1 MSFIEPRTEYARSG
15 DVHIAYQTVG
25 EGPRDLVLAPGF
37 ISHIDLQ
44 WSTPAF
50 AAYVRALTDLGR
62 VILFDK
68 RGTGLSDPVP
78 DADRFDRRM
87 DDIRAVMDAAES
99 ERAVLIGVSEG
110 GPLISLFAATH
121 PDRVE
126 ALVFYGTFARGSAID
141 RALIK
146 RFRHAIDNW
155 GEGLTADIFVS
166 PGDTGAVV
174 KRFTG
179 LFERASASPGLA
191 GALLDSIETC
201 DVRSALPLITAPT
214 IVVHRHKD
222 PFAKREWSQELA
234 DLVPGAALVELP
246 GDAHIPWLGD
256 IDELVGVIEQFVTG
270 KRTPHTGNSAHVTV
284 LGTVL
289 FTDIVDSTRLAVE
302 LGDTG
307 WVRLLTE
314 YIAKVRDRITAYRGR
329 EIERTG
335 DGFLLIF
342 ESPGRAISCA
352 LDLAKVAR
360 SLGIEIRAGL
370 HTGECRDLGPDGLAG
385 ITLHLGARIGSLARP
400 GQVFVS
406 AITKELSIGG
416 GFRFQSIGLHRLKGL
431 PSPVEVFEVLDDN
444 AASSAD
450 DIRRRISIVDRLS
463 LGLIRRMPAF
473 VRALARLTGR

>member
-1 MSFIEPRTEYARSG
+1 MPFFDPHTEYARSG

-25 EGPRDLVLAPGF
+25 EGFRDLVLAPGF

-50 AAYVRALTDLGR
+50 AAYVNALTDLGR

-155 GEGLTADIFVS
+155 GEGLTADIFIS
-166 PGDTGAVV
+166 PGDTGPVV

-201 DVRSALPLITAPT
+201 DVRSALPLITPPT
-214 IVVHRHKD
+214 LIIHRHGD
-222 PFAKREWSQELA
+222 PFARREWSQELA
-234 DLVPGAALVELP
+234 DLVSGATLLGLP

-270 KRTPHTGNSAHVTV
+270 KRTSRTGPGHGTI

-307 WVRLLTE
+307 WVRLLSD
-314 YIAKVRDRITAYRGR
+314 YIATVRDQIASHRGR

-335 DGFLLIF
+335 DGFLSIF

-352 LDLAKVAR
+352 LDLVKGAR
-360 SLGIEIRAGL
+360 SMGIEIRAGL
-370 HTGECRDLGPDGLAG
+370 HTGECQDLGPDGLAG
-385 ITLHLGARIGSLARP
+385 VALHLGARVGSLAGA

-416 GFRFQSIGLHRLKGL
+416 GFRFESIGRHRLKGL
-431 PSPVEVFEVLDDN
+431 PTPVEVFHVLDDS

-450 DIRRRISIVDRLS
+450 DIRRRVSTIDRLS
-463 LGLIRRMPAF
+463 LGLIRRMPKFA
-473 VRALARLTGR
+473 RALVQLTGR